1 MATQRRRLCT
11 SGRGAQLRLGTFA
24 PGGSTSS
31 PLWVWGT
38 PLRLSGLFLVRRQ
51 SLLFASKPLLTYVFS
66 PGWLNTHV
74 LSPWHP
80 VRVTGWS
87 RVCQKWCLQHVTPA
101 TEFRGC
107 RATRHSSW
115 PWCISVDGGS
125 SVQAASRYVMIW
137 WSWIFGEALLLL
149 SSRTMQASDSPNVL
163 KVTVSLILSVW
174 SVKSRSWCADSSVSG
189 HNMNL

>member
-1 MATQRRRLCT
+1 MATPRRRLCT

-80 VRVTGWS
+80 VRVTGRS
-87 RVCQKWCLQHVTPA
+87 CVSEVMSA
-101 TEFRGC
+101 TCHACNGIPWVPCDTTFKLAVMHFSWWRQQRAGSITLCDDMMELNIWRGVI
-107 RATRHSSW
+107 TIIKQNH
-115 PWCISVDGGS
+115 
-125 SVQAASRYVMIW
+125 ASQR
-137 WSWIFGEALLLL
+137 L
-149 SSRTMQASDSPNVL
+149 SKCSKSNRLPQPL
-163 KVTVSLILSVW
+163 SLICEESLLMC
-174 SVKSRSWCADSSVSG
+174 RLIC
-189 HNMNL
+189 

>member
-51 SLLFASKPLLTYVFS
+51 SILFASKPLLTYVFS

-80 VRVTGWS
+80 VRVTWRS

-115 PWCISVDGGS
+115 PWCISADGAAACRQHHVMWWYDG
-125 SVQAASRYVMIW
+125 VEYLERRYYYYQAEPCKPATLQM
-137 WSWIFGEALLLL
+137 F
-149 SSRTMQASDSPNVL
+149 
-163 KVTVSLILSVW
+163 
-174 SVKSRSWCADSSVSG
+174 
-189 HNMNL
+189 

>member
-11 SGRGAQLRLGTFA
+11 SGRGARLRLGTFA

-51 SLLFASKPLLTYVFS
+51 SILFASKPLLTYVFS

-80 VRVTGWS
+80 VRVTGRSCVSEVMSATCHACNGIPWVPCDTTFKLAVMHFSWWS
-87 RVCQKWCLQHVTPA
+87 
-101 TEFRGC
+101 
-107 RATRHSSW
+107 
-115 PWCISVDGGS
+115 S

-174 SVKSRSWCADSSVSG
+174 SVKSRSWGADSSVSG